1 MHIIGNNR
9 MRQMN
14 KNKGFTLIELVV
26 VIVILGIIGVVAS
39 LKTMELPSDARAAVM
54 KSSRAA
60 IQSAF
65 DLFHAKQEMVNANI
79 TTEDHE
85 GNVQHFLTINGVKI
99 LINKNDGYPLFRV
112 LPRERFLK
120 EFKALVNMDV
130 ELFSNDDKYKTNS
143 KFILFPNNYSGFHI
157 FFRGQQP
164 TKGNMNFRKCYVE
177 YIAAKQ
183 FVGAPDISEV
193 KVATS
198 EC

>member
-1 MHIIGNNR
+1 
-9 MRQMN
+9 MN

-39 LKTMELPSDARAAVM
+39 LKTMELPSDARVAVM

-164 TKGNMNFRKCYVE
+164 TKGNMNVRKCYVE

>member
-1 MHIIGNNR
+1 
-9 MRQMN
+9 MN

-39 LKTMELPSDARAAVM
+39 LKTMELPSDARVAVM

-120 EFKALVNMDV
+120 EFKAL
-130 ELFSNDDKYKTNS
+130 E
-143 KFILFPNNYSGFHI
+143 
-157 FFRGQQP
+157 
-164 TKGNMNFRKCYVE
+164 
-177 YIAAKQ
+177 
-183 FVGAPDISEV
+183 
-193 KVATS
+193 
-198 EC
+198 